1 MRFCFFWVTVILGIC
16 LNGLHQLHFNCCVS
30 NAGTYMIPSAR
41 TYPGLCFCKDL
52 QTTAYE
58 VVKGSYV
65 PTSQIKQESKP
76 EVLLLS
82 FDIYFVSG
90 THLTETQTYY
100 KNKWKSKKMI
110 SKKNDAKV
118 LHCVITTFG
127 VSWKYYNKRIN

>member
-1 MRFCFFWVTVILGIC
+1 
-16 LNGLHQLHFNCCVS
+16 
-30 NAGTYMIPSAR
+30 MIPSAR

-65 PTSQIKQESKP
+65 PTSQIKQESRP

-82 FDIYFVSG
+82 FDIYFISG

-100 KNKWKSKKMI
+100 KKQVKK
-110 SKKNDAKV
+110 KENDIKE
-118 LHCVITTFG
+118 
-127 VSWKYYNKRIN
+127 K